1 VTTPRSE
8 AMIGARRS
16 DSSTKRARVRSTLEQ
31 MAADNTPIT
40 FASVARAAQVS
51 TWLVYTPGVREAIE
65 AARTRQPAPD
75 PASRSHPNT
84 LAVATDLALA
94 RAEIARLRGE
104 RDEQQRQ
111 LRLALGARMDN
122 IAKADL
128 LTRLDELTRHNT
140 QLAAD
145 ITKYQ
150 TDNRELTARV
160 IDLEDDLTAAR
171 TSLRRMIRSENA
183 TPKT

>member
-1 VTTPRSE
+1 
-8 AMIGARRS
+8 MIDARRL
-16 DSSTKRARVRSTLEQ
+16 DSTTKRARVASALEQ
-31 MAADNTPIT
+31 MAAENTPIT

-51 TWLVYTPGVREAIE
+51 TWLVYTAGVREAIE
-65 AARTRQPAPD
+65 AARTRQPTRD
-75 PASRSHPNT
+75 HPTQNQGR
-84 LAVATDLALA
+84 AGVATDLALA

-104 RDEQQRQ
+104 RGEQQRQ
-111 LRLALGARMDN
+111 LRLALGARVDN

-150 TDNRELTARV
+150 ADNQQLAARV

-171 TSLRRMIRSENA
+171 TSLRRMIRSENV
-183 TPKT
+183 TPSN

>member
-1 VTTPRSE
+1 MT
-8 AMIGARRS
+8 
-16 DSSTKRARVRSTLEQ
+16 
-31 MAADNTPIT
+31 
-40 FASVARAAQVS
+40 
-51 TWLVYTPGVREAIE
+51 
-65 AARTRQPAPD
+65 
-75 PASRSHPNT
+75 
-84 LAVATDLALA
+84 TDLALA
-94 RAEIARLRGE
+94 RAEIGRLRGE

-111 LRLALGARMDN
+111 LGLALGARMDN

-150 TDNRELTARV
+150 IDNRELAARV